1 MGGQRAEDERDGVGV
16 GLDEADSLRGE
27 RFVGDEVAGG
37 GVAGGVGGGVGARTA
52 ARAGT
57 ATEVAGDV
65 ATDTEVDGDAAASAH
80 VAPAVPAAASEPGS
94 VTAAATA
101 PGTGT
106 ATVPTTATATSS
118 AASTPGSPSAT
129 DPDKTPAAKPAD
141 ASSEDLADLT
151 DSQIVG
157 RRLSLARQHAGLSIE
172 EVVAATRIR
181 PGMLREI
188 EAGEFVHCGG
198 DVYAR
203 GHVRAIAKV
212 VGIDPEPLLAEHPPF
227 VPTDLPV
234 RGRSRM
240 TPRVE
245 AAAAKAAAPA
255 AASQNHP
262 EPGKKTSTP
271 SSNAVPTSAARD
283 NAARFA
289 GRAPSRVIRPA
300 VEGATL
306 VTASSGNGNGPNAGK
321 PALAAGKGSGS
332 GSVRP
337 PQPRRKDDPGKIER
351 HPKSANWTA
360 AMLVALLGLVVFAGV
375 QLIGDNGNGKTA
387 AAAVPAPAPKAA
399 ALKPPPP
406 PVPPAPKGVAVRI
419 AAVGSDSWL
428 NVTGPDGK
436 VLFDNL
442 LPSGSTQNFQD
453 PKQLGV
459 TLGNAAAVHMTL
471 NGKDLGAAGGS
482 GQVVHVTL
490 NPAGAVTG

>member
-1 MGGQRAEDERDGVGV
+1 MGGQRAEDERDGAGV
-16 GLDEADSLRGE
+16 GLDEADALRGG
-27 RFVGDEVAGG
+27 RFVAGEGAGG
-37 GVAGGVGGGVGARTA
+37 GVAGGIGGGVGARTA

-57 ATEVAGDV
+57 ATEVAPDL
-65 ATDTEVDGDAAASAH
+65 ATDLATEVAPDGATTLTSAAEPADP
-80 VAPAVPAAASEPGS
+80 APAE
-94 VTAAATA
+94 
-101 PGTGT
+101 
-106 ATVPTTATATSS
+106 
-118 AASTPGSPSAT
+118 
-129 DPDKTPAAKPAD
+129 
-141 ASSEDLADLT
+141 LAGLT

-157 RRLSLARQHAGLSIE
+157 RRLALARQHAGLSIE

-188 EAGEFVHCGG
+188 ETGEFVHCGG

-212 VGIDPEPLLAEHPPF
+212 VGIDPEPLLAEHPPS
-227 VPTDLPV
+227 VPSDLPV
-234 RGRSRM
+234 RGRSRVV
-240 TPRVE
+240 PRVE
-245 AAAAKAAAPA
+245 APKAPVAAVEEQNPGPDKRSGAPV
-255 AASQNHP
+255 
-262 EPGKKTSTP
+262 
-271 SSNAVPTSAARD
+271 SNAVPTSAARD

-289 GRAPSRVIRPA
+289 GRPPSRVIRPA

-306 VTASSGNGNGPNAGK
+306 AGASKRVGTGKTAASIAK
-321 PALAAGKGSGS
+321 GS

-337 PQPRRKDDPGKIER
+337 PHVNRKDDPGSIER
-351 HPKSANWTA
+351 TPKSANWTA

-375 QLIGDNGNGKTA
+375 QLIGDGGGKTTPA
-387 AAAVPAPAPKAA
+387 AAPAAPAPKPAPP
-399 ALKPPPP
+399 KPAPPV
-406 PVPPAPKGVAVRI
+406 VPPAPKGVAVRI

-428 NVTGPDGK
+428 NVTGPDGH
-436 VLFDNL
+436 VLFDNM
-442 LPSGSTQNFQD
+442 LPAGSTQNFQD

>member
-1 MGGQRAEDERDGVGV
+1 MGGQRAEDERDGTGV
-16 GLDEADSLRGE
+16 GLDEADDLRGG
-27 RFVGDEVAGG
+27 RFVEDEVAGG

-52 ARAGT
+52 ARTGTVTDVAAERATERATAT
-57 ATEVAGDV
+57 ATEA
-65 ATDTEVDGDAAASAH
+65 DAAESGAQAP
-80 VAPAVPAAASEPGS
+80 VAAPAPTPTAAVPAAASEPGS
-94 VTAAATA
+94 A
-101 PGTGT
+101 P
-106 ATVPTTATATSS
+106 
-118 AASTPGSPSAT
+118 
-129 DPDKTPAAKPAD
+129 DPDKVPAAKSAEAAEP
-141 ASSEDLADLT
+141 SDLT

-157 RRLSLARQHAGLSIE
+157 RRLALARQHAGLSIE

-188 EAGEFVHCGG
+188 EAGDFVHCGG

-203 GHVRAIAKV
+203 GHVRAIARV
-212 VGIDPEPLLAEHPPF
+212 VGIDPEPLLTEHPPF

-234 RGRSRM
+234 RGRSRVVS
-240 TPRVE
+240 RAE
-245 AAAAKAAAPA
+245 APKAPA
-255 AASQNHP
+255 ASAEDRTLGTGGDKHSKT
-262 EPGKKTSTP
+262 PGSNVVPT
-271 SSNAVPTSAARD
+271 NAVPTSAARD

-300 VEGATL
+300 AEGATL
-306 VTASSGNGNGPNAGK
+306 A
-321 PALAAGKGSGS
+321 AAGKGTAADKTHAAGAGGKGGGS

-375 QLIGDNGNGKTA
+375 QLIGDDGGGKAAPA
-387 AAAVPAPAPKAA
+387 AAPAPARKPVAA
-399 ALKPPPP
+399 KPTPPPP
-406 PVPPAPKGVAVRI
+406 PPAPKGVAVRI

-428 NVTGPDGK
+428 NVTGPDGH
-436 VLFDNL
+436 VLFDSM
-442 LPSGSTQNFQD
+442 LPAGSTQSFQD

-471 NGKDLGAAGGS
+471 NGKDLGSAGGS

-490 NPAGAVTG
+490 NPTGAVTG

>member
-57 ATEVAGDV
+57 ATEVVTAAG
-65 ATDTEVDGDAAASAH
+65 AGADAAVSAH

-94 VTAAATA
+94 V
-101 PGTGT
+101 
-106 ATVPTTATATSS
+106 
-118 AASTPGSPSAT
+118 PGSV
-129 DPDKTPAAKPAD
+129 PAEPV
-141 ASSEDLADLT
+141 DLT

-172 EVVAATRIR
+172 DVVAATRIR

-203 GHVRAIAKV
+203 GHVRAIARV

-227 VPTDLPV
+227 VPSDLPV
-234 RGRSRM
+234 RGRSRV
-240 TPRVE
+240 TPRAE
-245 AAAAKAAAPA
+245 AAAGPASAAAG
-255 AASQNHP
+255 QNSP
-262 EPGKKTSTP
+262 EPGKRSSAP
-271 SSNAVPTSAARD
+271 SSNAVPTNAVPTNAVPTSAARD

-300 VEGATL
+300 AEGATL
-306 VTASSGNGNGPNAGK
+306 VAASRGKSSGSGNGPITGK

-332 GSVRP
+332 VRP
-337 PQPRRKDDPGKIER
+337 PQPPRKDDPGKIER

-375 QLIGDNGNGKTA
+375 QLIGDGGDGKTT
-387 AAAVPAPAPKAA
+387 AAAVPVPAPKAA
-399 ALKPPPP
+399 AIKPPPP
-406 PVPPAPKGVAVRI
+406 AVPPAPPKGVAVRI

-442 LPSGSTQNFQD
+442 LPAGSTQNFQD

-490 NPAGAVTG
+490 NPTGAVAG

>member
-1 MGGQRAEDERDGVGV
+1 
-16 GLDEADSLRGE
+16 
-27 RFVGDEVAGG
+27 
-37 GVAGGVGGGVGARTA
+37 
-52 ARAGT
+52 
-57 ATEVAGDV
+57 
-65 ATDTEVDGDAAASAH
+65 
-80 VAPAVPAAASEPGS
+80 
-94 VTAAATA
+94 
-101 PGTGT
+101 
-106 ATVPTTATATSS
+106 
-118 AASTPGSPSAT
+118 
-129 DPDKTPAAKPAD
+129 
-141 ASSEDLADLT
+141 
-151 DSQIVG
+151 
-157 RRLSLARQHAGLSIE
+157 
-172 EVVAATRIR
+172 
-181 PGMLREI
+181 
-188 EAGEFVHCGG
+188 VHCGG

-212 VGIDPEPLLAEHPPF
+212 VGIDPEPLLEEHPPF

-234 RGRSRM
+234 RGRSRV

-245 AAAAKAAAPA
+245 AA
-255 AASQNHP
+255 SQGSP
-262 EPGKKTSTP
+262 EPGKRASTS

-300 VEGATL
+300 AEGATL
-306 VTASSGNGNGPNAGK
+306 VAASTGKNGGSGKGNGLNAGK
-321 PALAAGKGSGS
+321 PALAAGKGG

-337 PQPRRKDDPGKIER
+337 PQPARKDDPGKIER

-375 QLIGDNGNGKTA
+375 QLIVDSGDGKTA

-399 ALKPPPP
+399 AVKPPPP
-406 PVPPAPKGVAVRI
+406 AVPPAPKGVAVRI

-442 LPSGSTQNFQD
+442 LPAGSTQNFQD

>member
-1 MGGQRAEDERDGVGV
+1 MGSQRAEDERDGAGV
-16 GLDEADSLRGE
+16 GLDEADVLRGG
-27 RFVGDEVAGG
+27 RFVGDEVVGG

-57 ATEVAGDV
+57 TTEVASDPASG
-65 ATDTEVDGDAAASAH
+65 TDSPVETQVDGTSEADAAVS
-80 VAPAVPAAASEPGS
+80 PMPTPSVPAAASEPGS
-94 VTAAATA
+94 A
-101 PGTGT
+101 P
-106 ATVPTTATATSS
+106 
-118 AASTPGSPSAT
+118 
-129 DPDKTPAAKPAD
+129 DPDKASAAEP
-141 ASSEDLADLT
+141 ADLT

-157 RRLSLARQHAGLSIE
+157 RRLALARQHAGLSIE

-212 VGIDPEPLLAEHPPF
+212 VGIDPEPLLEEHPPF

-234 RGRSRM
+234 RGRSRVV
-240 TPRVE
+240 PRVE
-245 AAAAKAAAPA
+245 APKAPA
-255 AASQNHP
+255 AAAE
-262 EPGKKTSTP
+262 EPKADSDKRASMP
-271 SSNAVPTSAARD
+271 ASNAVPTSAARD

-300 VEGATL
+300 AEGATL
-306 VTASSGNGNGPNAGK
+306 SVATR
-321 PALAAGKGSGS
+321 GSGS
-332 GSVRP
+332 GTAAGSAAAGGKGAGSGSFRP

-375 QLIGDNGNGKTA
+375 QLVGDGGSGKA
-387 AAAVPAPAPKAA
+387 APAAAPAPPPKAV

-406 PVPPAPKGVAVRI
+406 PAPPAPPKGVAVRI

-428 NVTGPDGK
+428 NVTGPDGH
-436 VLFDNL
+436 VLFDNM
-442 LPSGSTQNFQD
+442 LPAGSTQSFQD

-459 TLGNAAAVHMTL
+459 TLGNAAAVHMLL
-471 NGKDLGAAGGS
+471 NGKDVGSAGGS

-490 NPAGAVTG
+490 KPTGMVDG

>member
-1 MGGQRAEDERDGVGV
+1 MGGQRAEDERDGTGV
-16 GLDEADSLRGE
+16 GLDEADALRGG

-37 GVAGGVGGGVGARTA
+37 GVAGGAGGGAGGSVGARTA
-52 ARAGT
+52 ARTGT
-57 ATEVAGDV
+57 ATDV
-65 ATDTEVDGDAAASAH
+65 AAERATATATATGTDAAEPCTKAAETP
-80 VAPAVPAAASEPGS
+80 VTAPTAAVPAAASEPGS
-94 VTAAATA
+94 
-101 PGTGT
+101 
-106 ATVPTTATATSS
+106 
-118 AASTPGSPSAT
+118 TP
-129 DPDKTPAAKPAD
+129 DPDKVPAAKAAEAAAD
-141 ASSEDLADLT
+141 PADLT

-157 RRLSLARQHAGLSIE
+157 RRLALARQHAGLSIE

-188 EAGEFVHCGG
+188 EAGEFMHCGG

-212 VGIDPEPLLAEHPPF
+212 VGIDPEPLLEEHPPH

-234 RGRSRM
+234 RGRSRVVS
-240 TPRVE
+240 RAE
-245 AAAAKAAAPA
+245 APKAPA
-255 AASQNHP
+255 ASAEEQKPGAGAASDRRAGAPASNVMP
-262 EPGKKTSTP
+262 TNAVPT
-271 SSNAVPTSAARD
+271 NAVPTSAARD

-300 VEGATL
+300 AEGATL
-306 VTASSGNGNGPNAGK
+306 VAASKGA
-321 PALAAGKGSGS
+321 AAGKAAAAGAGTGGKGGS

-351 HPKSANWTA
+351 YPKSANWTA

-375 QLIGDNGNGKTA
+375 QLIGDDGGKA
-387 AAAVPAPAPKAA
+387 APAAAPAPKPKPVAV
-399 ALKPPPP
+399 KPTPPPL
-406 PVPPAPKGVAVRI
+406 PPAPKGVAVKI

-428 NVTGPDGK
+428 NVTGPDGH
-436 VLFDNL
+436 VLFDNM
-442 LPSGSTQNFQD
+442 LPAGSTQSFQD

-471 NGKDLGAAGGS
+471 NGKDLGSAGGD

-490 NPAGAVTG
+490 NPTGEVAG